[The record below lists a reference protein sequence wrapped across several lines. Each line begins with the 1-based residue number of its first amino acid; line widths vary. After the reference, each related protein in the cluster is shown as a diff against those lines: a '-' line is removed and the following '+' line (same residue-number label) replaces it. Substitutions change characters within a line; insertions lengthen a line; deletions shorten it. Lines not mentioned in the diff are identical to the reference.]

1 MSAMYPVLSRQKDV
15 RNLKGKLQTMSQ
27 DVTLLGSEHVSG
39 ERSAAF
45 LIDNIP
51 LELWEHAH
59 LLRCHQ

>member
-1 MSAMYPVLSRQKDV
+1 
-15 RNLKGKLQTMSQ
+15 MSQ